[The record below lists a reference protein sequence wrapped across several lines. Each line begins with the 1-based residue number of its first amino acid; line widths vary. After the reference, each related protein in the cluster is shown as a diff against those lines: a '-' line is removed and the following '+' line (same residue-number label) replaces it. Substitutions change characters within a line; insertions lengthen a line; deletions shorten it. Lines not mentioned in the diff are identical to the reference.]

1 VEEVLYMTREGA
13 STSRAWL
20 LVPVLAILAVATLSF
35 SAAARSAGA
44 RFFDSLRIAAPAR
57 VNVGISAAA
66 GVNGNR
72 SLQQVVSDMAADK
85 ASVTTDEAD
94 QAAPNLVVASQMA
107 GFAAQL
113 PRLRKDTPKFLVLGA
128 RTIQMSVD
136 HNRLQTI
143 LHEAGRSDVVLATAV
158 DGAVLAVQDPRAIRS
173 QYGNC
178 PVPDNSLQGQI
189 AGPPPASTDN
199 SDCLVLF
206 ESPSVA
212 VTAPNGLD
220 VHPLVE
226 IGLELSGMTPEQAQ
240 EFLQTFDWK
249 STLGLAM
256 PRFVRSY
263 TLVEVNGAKGM
274 LLGTAGR
281 RGPTYVLIWAK
292 NGMVYSLTGYGNPG
306 EAIPMANSVQ

>member
-57 VNVGISAAA
+57 VNVGISAA
-66 GVNGNR
+66 
-72 SLQQVVSDMAADK
+72 AADK

>member
-1 VEEVLYMTREGA
+1 MGGVRDMTREDA
-13 STSRAWL
+13 STNRAWL
-20 LVPVLAILAVATLSF
+20 LVPVVAILAVASLSF

-57 VNVGISAAA
+57 VHIGVSAAA
-66 GVNGNR
+66 GSNGNR

-94 QAAPNLVVASQMA
+94 QAAPNLDAASQMA

-113 PRLRKDTPKFLVLGA
+113 PRLRKDPPKLFVLGA
-128 RTIQMSVD
+128 HTVQISVD
-136 HNRLQTI
+136 RNRLQTI
-143 LHEAGRSDVVLATAV
+143 LREAGRSDVLLAPVV
-158 DGAVLAVQDPRAIRS
+158 DGAVVAVQDPRAIRS

-212 VTAPNGLD
+212 VTAPPSLD
-220 VHPLVE
+220 VEPLVE
-226 IGLELSGMTPEQAQ
+226 IGLELSGMTPKQAQ
-240 EFLQTFDWK
+240 GFLQTFDWK

-281 RGPTYVLIWAK
+281 RGPTYVLIWTK
-292 NGMVYSLTGYGNPG
+292 NGMVYSLTGHGNPG
-306 EAIPMANSVQ
+306 DAIPMANSVQ